1 MSSLTLLIGNKRYSS
16 WSLRPWIAMKVLG
29 VEFNEILLPLYQP
42 DSTEQVL
49 RYSPT
54 GKVPALID
62 GQTVVWESLAIL
74 DYLADRFRSLPMWP
88 NELPARGMARA
99 IAAEMHAGFGPLRR
113 HCPMNM
119 MRDPKK
125 PRDVPAD
132 VLANVQRIDAIW
144 TLAREKFGKGGPFL
158 FGAFSGADAMYAPV
172 VSRFASYSLPASKA
186 SRDYMDVMI
195 ALPAWKAWEA
205 SASQETWIMEGN
217 EV

>member
-1 MSSLTLLIGNKRYSS
+1 MT
-16 WSLRPWIAMKVLG
+16 
-29 VEFNEILLPLYQP
+29 
-42 DSTEQVL
+42 
-49 RYSPT
+49 
-54 GKVPALID
+54 
-62 GQTVVWESLAIL
+62 
-74 DYLADRFRSLPMWP
+74 
-88 NELPARGMARA
+88 
-99 IAAEMHAGFGPLRR
+99 
-113 HCPMNM
+113 M

-186 SRDYMDVMI
+186 SRDYMDVMM